1 MFERRAVIASAVG
14 LHARPAA
21 LFTQAAAKAPVPVTI
36 AKAQGDPVDAA
47 SILFVLTLG
56 AAHGDEVVLRAEGEG
71 AQEALDA
78 LAALLEQDLDADGA
92 APGTTPAPASGTDGR

>member
-1 MFERRAVIASAVG
+1 MVERRAVIASAVG

-36 AKAQGDPVDAA
+36 AKAGGEPVDAK

-56 AAHGDEVVLRAEGEG
+56 AAQGDEVVLRAEGGKAE
-71 AQEALDA
+71 EVLDS
-78 LAALLEQDLDADGA
+78 LVALLERDLDAPDA
-92 APGTTPAPASGTDGR
+92 PEAPGRSGR